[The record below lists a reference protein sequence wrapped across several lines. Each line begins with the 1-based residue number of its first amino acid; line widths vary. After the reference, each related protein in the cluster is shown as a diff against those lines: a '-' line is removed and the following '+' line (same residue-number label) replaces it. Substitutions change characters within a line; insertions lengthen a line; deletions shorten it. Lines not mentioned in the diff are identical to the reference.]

1 MISPQLFEFF
11 TEKTVRGISLGVS
24 QEEIK
29 MKLGEADDFALL
41 GKRHKTLI
49 YKYGQVEFYFEL
61 ATCFMI
67 QFTWYNPFSEEVF
80 WPELAE
86 ILHAQ
91 HIEYEVFPNFT
102 SIDQTCYLTSNE
114 IYIILDV
121 DSQLVK
127 KVYLKTPVI

>member
-1 MISPQLFEFF
+1 MISPQLFEFLS
-11 TEKTVRGISLGVS
+11 KKSVRGISLGVS

-41 GKRHKTLI
+41 GKRHKTMI

-67 QFTWYNPFSEEVF
+67 QFTWYNTFSEEVF

-86 ILHAQ
+86 IRHAEN
-91 HIEYEVFPNFT
+91 IGYRLFPNYT
-102 SIDQTCYLTSNE
+102 SVDQTCYLTSNE

-121 DSQLVK
+121 DSRVIK
-127 KVYLKTPVI
+127 KVYLKTSMI